1 MKGYSVVNAP
11 DWMYNNDDEVL
22 DYFYGLANKMLPN
35 WTQINAEHC
44 SHPTCNQ
51 VEIVAYDA
59 QDLRKG
65 VLLTTVAEFKN
76 WQNFTMRHEEY
87 NVPKQPKQSYQPSYS
102 ITSTMSL
109 HGVTREV
116 TILVEPYKHG
126 GWVAELSI
134 ENGEWG
140 IGLGETYELAIED
153 LHNKLQNAI
162 NTYMIASRVLSQLEE
177 GIKNHEQD

>member
-65 VLLTTVAEFKN
+65 VLLTTVAEFNN
-76 WQNFTMRHEEY
+76 WQNFTMRRETYDTQE
-87 NVPKQPKQSYQPSYS
+87 QPKQSYQPSYS
-102 ITSTMSL
+102 VTSTMSL
-109 HGVTREV
+109 HGVTSEV
-116 TILVEPYKHG
+116 TAMVEFHNGKWWSLVSFG
-126 GWVAELSI
+126 DDI
-134 ENGEWG
+134 EYDAQ
-140 IGLGETYELAIED
+140 GETYELAIEN
-153 LHNKLQNAI
+153 LHIKLQSVI
-162 NTYMIASRVLSQLEE
+162 NSHMIASRVLSQLEE

>member
-11 DWMYNNDDEVL
+11 DWMHNNDDETL
-22 DYFYGLANKMLPN
+22 DYFYGLANKSLPN

-59 QDLRKG
+59 QNLRQG
-65 VLLTTVAEFKN
+65 VVLTTVAEFKN

-87 NVPKQPKQSYQPSYS
+87 DAPEQPKQSYQPSYS

-109 HGVTREV
+109 YGTTCEV
-116 TILVEPYKHG
+116 RASVQLYDNKWWAMISFG
-126 GWVAELSI
+126 DDI
-134 ENGEWG
+134 EYDTQNV
-140 IGLGETYELAIED
+140 TYELAIED
-153 LHNKLQNAI
+153 LHNKLQDVI
-162 NTYMIASRVLSQLEE
+162 NTHMIASRVLAQLEE
-177 GIKNHEQD
+177 GIKNHELS